1 MSKWRRGS
9 SAWGSMVEKSGTM
22 KKFLAQKAEKLV
34 KAGSGPKT
42 GTEDA
47 NAKPKNVAGVNTGR

>member
-1 MSKWRRGS
+1 
-9 SAWGSMVEKSGTM
+9 MVEKSGTM

-34 KAGSGPKT
+34 KAGSGPKP